1 MINQVLNMKTVTRF
15 LTIGACLTL
24 AGTSWGA
31 AVTNYFRAA
40 AVTKTMGD
48 GTPVVM
54 WGFAKDSGPAV
65 DDGVVTVPG
74 PKIELPPGSQDL
86 WIFLEN
92 TLPEPVSIVIPG
104 LGAALGD
111 PQRNPD
117 GRARS
122 LTHEAAAA
130 VGTVKGTA
138 VYTWSLNPGALISG
152 TYLYHSGSHP
162 AVQVQMG
169 LYGALTKL
177 QANNRAYGS
186 VATHNSEAT
195 LLFSEVDP
203 VLHDAVAT
211 GNYGPGLAVRSTT
224 GYRARYF
231 LINGQSYTN
240 GFETNGLAHI
250 LAGNIPNNNA
260 QQNVLL
266 RFLNASLDSH
276 VPILNGEYLKLI
288 AEDGKPYQYLQ
299 DSCAP
304 QLPSLKTLDAFWLP
318 TRAGTFPLYDRR
330 LDLVNNATAPGGML
344 TYLAFSKTF
353 TGGAVS
359 IPANGSGGPYPSSIN
374 VSGLQGVVSKVSVR
388 LNSFRHPRPQDVD
401 ILLVGPANNSANS
414 VLFMSDVG
422 GTTAINVANAVT
434 LTFDDAAVANL
445 TSAPL
450 VTGTYKPTNLAG
462 AADTFPSPAPGGPYG
477 STLSTLNSTNP
488 NGTWRLFV
496 RDNASGPGGTT
507 GNIASWNLI
516 ITPRPQ

>member
-1 MINQVLNMKTVTRF
+1 MINQVLNMKKVIRF

-40 AVTKTMGD
+40 AVTNTMGD

-54 WGFAKDSGPAV
+54 WGFAKDSGPAAH
-65 DDGVVTVPG
+65 DGVVTVPG
-74 PKIELPPGSQDL
+74 PKIELPSGNQVL

-104 LGAALGD
+104 LPAALGD
-111 PQRNPD
+111 PQRTG

-122 LTHEAAAA
+122 LTHEAAP
-130 VGTVKGTA
+130 GGTA
-138 VYTWSLNPGALISG
+138 VYMWSLNPGDSVCG

-177 QANNRAYGS
+177 SANNRAYPS
-186 VATHNSEAT
+186 PVVTHDSEAT

-211 GNYGPGLAVRSTT
+211 GHYGPGMAVSSTT

-240 GFETNGLAHI
+240 GFEANGLAHV

-276 VPILNGEYLKLI
+276 VPILSGDYLQLI
-288 AEDGKPYQYLQ
+288 AEDGKPYTWSQQ
-299 DSCAP
+299 SCAP
-304 QLPSLKTLDAFWLP
+304 QLPSLKTLDAFWRP

-330 LDLVNNATAPGGML
+330 LDLVNNAAAPGGML
-344 TYLAFSKTF
+344 TYLAVSKT
-353 TGGAVS
+353 TNNAATIT
-359 IPANGSGGPYPSSIN
+359 IPANGSGAPYPSLIN
-374 VSGLQGVVSKVSVR
+374 VSGFQGVVSKVSVR

-401 ILLVGPANNSANS
+401 ILLVGPANTAASS
-414 VLFMSDVG
+414 VLFMSDAG
-422 GTTAINVANAVT
+422 GTTAINSASPVT
-434 LTFDDAAVANL
+434 LTFDDNATASL

-450 VTGTYKPTNLAG
+450 VTGTRKPTNLAG
-462 AADTFPSPAPGGPYG
+462 AADTFVTPAPTSGWG
-477 STLSTLNSTNP
+477 STLSVFNNTNP
-488 NGTWRLFV
+488 NGTWRLYV
-496 RDNASGPGGTT
+496 RDNATGPGGTS
-507 GNIASWNLI
+507 GGISGWNLI